1 MKKTL
6 LLLLLTIVCGSSVIA
21 QNPVIEDSVQLN
33 KYNFTQFASE
43 SWSFIKQPVEWE
55 GGDWLKLGII
65 SAGTFLIMETAD
77 QPIRNAVLKDQIHS
91 KSFPLEFG
99 RMWGELYSPILLF
112 SSFAIHSLLTDDT
125 GTRKIAYEIAQASL
139 YTGAVTYLLKVA
151 IGRARPYMN
160 EGSNSFHPFSSFI
173 TQDYHSLPGG
183 HSVAAFALSTVLSRN
198 AKPVWLKI
206 IAYIPAALTFVSRV
220 YQEKHWTSDDFL
232 GAGLGYLIAT
242 WVVDQH
248 ENNKSILE
256 ISSAFPFS
264 MRIAL

>member
-6 LLLLLTIVCGSSVIA
+6 LLLIIAIVFDTSIIA
-21 QNPVIEDSVQLN
+21 QNPVLEDSVQIN
-33 KYNFTQFASE
+33 KYDFTQFASE
-43 SWSFIKQPVEWE
+43 SWSFIKQPVEWR
-55 GGDWLKLGII
+55 GSDWLKLGLI
-65 SAGTFLIMETAD
+65 STGTFLIIEIAD
-77 QPIRNAVLKDQIHS
+77 QPIRNAVLKDQINS
-91 KSFPLEFG
+91 KSLPLEFG
-99 RMWGELYSPILLF
+99 RMWGELYSTILLF
-112 SSFAIHSLLTDDT
+112 SSFAFHSLLTDDN

-160 EGSNSFHPFSSFI
+160 EGPNSFRPFSSLLS
-173 TQDYHSLPGG
+173 QDYHSLPSG

-206 IAYIPAALTFVSRV
+206 ITYVPAALTVVSRV
-220 YQEKHWTSDDFL
+220 FQEKHWSSDDFL

-242 WVVDQH
+242 WIVDQH
-248 ENNKSILE
+248 ENNRSIFE

-264 MRIAL
+264 IRIAL